1 VADETA
7 SFAALYAR
15 HAADVFRFAVFLCGD
30 RDDADDITSETFSRV
45 WTSSTPIRTESVKAY
60 LMTIARNV
68 YLHERRRQ
76 ARRAPLPEDVVD
88 ARLAADESLEQRDHV
103 HAVRA
108 QLATLKEP
116 DRSAILMHATQD
128 MTYQQIADALGISL
142 ASVKIKIFRARLAL
156 AHVR

>member
-1 VADETA
+1 MADEA
-7 SFAALYAR
+7 SSFAALYAR
-15 HAADVFRFAVFLCGD
+15 HAADVFRFAVYLCGD
-30 RDDADDITSETFSRV
+30 RDDAEDITSETFSRV
-45 WTSSTPIRTESVKAY
+45 WTSSEPIRTESVKAY

-76 ARRAPLPEDVVD
+76 VRRAPPPDDVVD

-108 QLATLKEP
+108 QLSTLKEL